1 MFINPIA
8 TLPPSDPAPIVAGM
22 SVLTIG
28 IVLAAYGFYALRLSK
43 TKIVDQG
50 NVYLTHLECRQR

>member
-50 NVYLTHLECRQR
+50 NVY

>member
-1 MFINPIA
+1 MFIIPIA
-8 TLPPSDPAPIVAGM
+8 TLPPSDPGPIVAGM

-43 TKIVDQG
+43 TKIIEPG
-50 NVYLTHLECRQR
+50 NIF